1 MKRKIILLFLA
12 VFLPLSAFTLNA
24 DEKKPKR
31 EIPLNQ
37 VFDKNYERDNR
48 SLTQQPIECCY
59 MGMMNLIQTTFSANL
74 GEVTLEVINTSTGE
88 IYYDSFDS
96 GLTPQTLLSISGDSG
111 YYTITYTTESGDI
124 YEGILTLN

>member
-31 EIPLNQ
+31 KIPLTPVNSG
-37 VFDKNYERDNR
+37 FNNNR

-59 MGMMNLIQTTFSANL
+59 MGMMNLIQTTFSADL

-88 IYYDSFDS
+88 AYYDSFDS

>member
-12 VFLPLSAFTLNA
+12 VFLPLSAFTFILNA
-24 DEKKPKR
+24 DEKKSKKQ
-31 EIPLNQ
+31 IPLTQ
-37 VFDKNYERDNR
+37 VQKNHQNNR

-59 MGMMNLIQTTFSANL
+59 MGMMNLIQTTFSADL

-88 IYYDSFDS
+88 VYYDSFDS
-96 GLTPQTLLSISGDSG
+96 GLTPQTLLPISGDSG

>member
-31 EIPLNQ
+31 KIPLTPVNSG
-37 VFDKNYERDNR
+37 FNNNR

-74 GEVTLEVINTSTGE
+74 GEVTLEVINTSNGE
-88 IYYDSFDS
+88 IYCDSFDS

-124 YEGILTLN
+124 YEGTLTLI

>member
-1 MKRKIILLFLA
+1 
-12 VFLPLSAFTLNA
+12 
-24 DEKKPKR
+24 
-31 EIPLNQ
+31 
-37 VFDKNYERDNR
+37 
-48 SLTQQPIECCY
+48 

-96 GLTPQTLLSISGDSG
+96 GLTPQTLLPISGDSG

-124 YEGILTLN
+124 YEGTLTL

>member
-31 EIPLNQ
+31 KIPLTPVNSG
-37 VFDKNYERDNR
+37 FNNNR

-124 YEGILTLN
+124 YEGTLTLI

>member
-31 EIPLNQ
+31 EIPLNKIT
-37 VFDKNYERDNR
+37 DASDDNR

-59 MGMMNLIQTTFSANL
+59 MGMMNLIQTTFSADL

-88 IYYDSFDS
+88 AYYDSFDS